1 MKIIV
6 IGSIGA
12 GISAAGRISSGEQGA
27 QITVYERSAFYSC
40 GTGGL
45 PHYLGEPLSQLNAAI
60 HGKEAELQAAGI
72 QAFLRH
78 EVQRIDPNA
87 KQVTVQDLAS
97 GRVFTDKYDK
107 LVIATG
113 TGSRIPKVPG
123 SDRMG
128 VHTLKSIE
136 DLIFLK
142 EYTRTP
148 YVRDIVILGGTLSGL
163 ELAKVFLK
171 MGRNVRVIEKSNQ
184 LLPQFDPEVSKLIQK
199 GLEDQGISINL
210 GEQLRALPGRTFV
223 EQVQTT
229 RGTYPCDLCLAAD
242 CDTPNTSLTMGTGI
256 QLDKDGRILIDGG
269 LATNV
274 PGIYAVGDCAVCRD
288 GSLRSFSLRVGELEI
303 ARTGLTETESRKAGL
318 RVKSAM
324 ASGTDRPGICPN
336 PQKITIKLVYEAST
350 RQVVGAQAWGGKNVS
365 TRVNAIAVAIR
376 AGMTV
381 EALSQVDFVYS
392 SATTSIWDPIQVV
405 CDAAK

>member
-12 GISAAGRISSGEQGA
+12 GVSAASRISAGERDV
-27 QITVYERSAFYSC
+27 QITVFERSGFYSC

-45 PHYLGEPLSQLNAAI
+45 PHYLGEPVSQLNNAI
-60 HGKEAELQAAGI
+60 RSKEEELRAAGI
-72 QAFLRH
+72 QAHLRH
-78 EVQRIDPNA
+78 EVCKIDAAA
-87 KQVTVQDLAS
+87 KQVTVTDLSA
-97 GRVFTDKYDK
+97 GRCFTDHYDK
-107 LVIATG
+107 LIIATG
-113 TGSRIPKVPG
+113 SQSRIPNVPG
-123 SDRMG
+123 SNRMG
-128 VHTLKSIE
+128 VHTLKNVE

-142 EYTRTP
+142 ELTRTP
-148 YVRDIVILGGTLSGL
+148 YVRDIVILGGNLHGL

-171 MGRNVRVIEKSNQ
+171 MGRNVRLIEKDNQ
-184 LLPQFDPEVSKLIQK
+184 LLPQFDPEVSKLIRK
-199 GLEDQGISINL
+199 GLEEQGITFHM
-210 GEQLRALPGRTFV
+210 GEQVRAMPGKSFIEEVRT
-223 EQVQTT
+223 TK
-229 RGTYPCDLCLAAD
+229 GSYPCDLCMVTESDAP
-242 CDTPNTSLTMGTGI
+242 DTALLRGTGI
-256 QLDKDGRILIDGG
+256 RLDAKGRILIDGG

-274 PGIYAVGDCAVCRD
+274 PGIYAVGECAFCTE
-288 GSLRSFSLRVGELEI
+288 GSLRSFSLRVGDLEI
-303 ARTGLTETESRKAGL
+303 ARTGLTEVESRKAGL

-324 ASGTDRPGICPN
+324 ATATDRPGICPN
-336 PQKITIKLVYEAST
+336 PQKITIKLVYEATT

-365 TRVNAIAVAIR
+365 TRINAIAVAIR